1 MLLKRR
7 QSRESDHTAGAPG
20 WDLIVRVRVT
30 ERNVKTRKI
39 NKKMRGKRGWR
50 EIKYRVSK

>member
-20 WDLIVRVRVT
+20 WDLIVRVRVCVRVT

-39 NKKMRGKRGWR
+39 NKKMREKREKGVG
-50 EIKYRVSK
+50 EK